1 MDRTGESAEYR
12 PMMSADRVRR
22 LREWQDRAYE
32 GDKREGPVT
41 VTHLGLTIVVPPDV
55 YLPNPLGLA
64 DLVLREVRDGDR
76 VLDMG
81 TGSGINALVAATR
94 SSDVVAVDVNA
105 SAVRAAA
112 DNAERNHLAA
122 RIDVRASDLF
132 ETVAGAFDLILFDP
146 PFRWFQPRDMRE
158 RATADEDYRTL
169 TAFFRQVRDYMTPGA
184 RILLS
189 FGTTGDIDYLRQLT
203 EKCGFT
209 REELRRVDGE
219 KDGLAVSYF
228 VYRLT

>member
-1 MDRTGESAEYR
+1 
-12 PMMSADRVRR
+12 MMSEDRVRR
-22 LREWQDRAYE
+22 LREWQERAYE
-32 GDKREGPVT
+32 GDKRDGPLT
-41 VTHLGLTIVVPPDV
+41 VTQLGLTMVVPPDV

-64 DLVLREVRDGDR
+64 DLVLLEVREGDR

-81 TGSGINALVAATR
+81 TGSGINALVAATK
-94 SSDVVAVDVNA
+94 SGDVVAVDVNP

-112 DNAERNHLAA
+112 DNAERNNLAA
-122 RIDVRASDLF
+122 RIDVRQSDVF
-132 ETVAGAFDLILFDP
+132 ATVTGKFDLILFDP

-169 TAFFRQVRDYMTPGA
+169 TAFFRQVRTRMTPGA

-189 FGTTGDIDYLRQLT
+189 FGTTGDIDYVRHLMRT
-203 EKCGFT
+203 CGFES
-209 REELRRVDGE
+209 EELRRVDGE
-219 KDGLAVSYF
+219 KDGLSVSYF